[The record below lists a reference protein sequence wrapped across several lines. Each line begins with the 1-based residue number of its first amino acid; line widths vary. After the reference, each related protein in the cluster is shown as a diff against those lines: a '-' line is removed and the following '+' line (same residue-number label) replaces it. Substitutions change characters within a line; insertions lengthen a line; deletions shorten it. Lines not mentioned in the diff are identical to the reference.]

1 MNLVYWLGTL
11 AFVFS
16 LSAQA
21 QGAEETQVSAEL
33 TALEAQLRGVL
44 EENVRAANAEDAVGY
59 LLTLHF
65 ESPVYGVTQDV
76 LTPQFETYDF
86 AYKLLDFHLLSLD
99 GEYAVGRG
107 SQQIVKLRGPAFEDS
122 TTDALYVFRQEA
134 GAWKLWQQSPL
145 ETRYP

>member
-1 MNLVYWLGTL
+1 M
-11 AFVFS
+11 
-16 LSAQA
+16 
-21 QGAEETQVSAEL
+21 
-33 TALEAQLRGVL
+33 
-44 EENVRAANAEDAVGY
+44 
-59 LLTLHF
+59 
-65 ESPVYGVTQDV
+65 YGVTQDV